1 AHDICGRTRITPTAR
16 VAVVN
21 GHEILYNDYVQ
32 RYQTE
37 IQNQQQAGGR
47 SLSEDDIRRIQNA
60 TFNQM
65 VMDVLLQQQY
75 ERRGIVVT
83 NEEIQQYA
91 KFAPPPWIQSAP
103 ELQTDG
109 QFDMQKYQRLLAS
122 SYAKQ
127 TGLLANLEQYYRSEI
142 PRRKLLDQIA
152 SGIYVTDAEL
162 WRIWRD
168 QHDS

>member
-1 AHDICGRTRITPTAR
+1 MLQQMRSAAKYIWLFIVIAFVGGFLLVQTSGLLGRTPVTPTTP

-21 GHEILYNDYVQ
+21 GREILYNDYVQ

-47 SLSEDDIRRIQNA
+47 TLTEDDTRRIQNA

-91 KFAPPPWIQSAP
+91 KFAPPPWIQSAQT
-103 ELQTDG
+103 LQP
-109 QFDMQKYQRLLAS
+109 RCRAAPAS
-122 SYAKQ
+122 A
-127 TGLLANLEQYYRSEI
+127 R
-142 PRRKLLDQIA
+142 
-152 SGIYVTDAEL
+152 
-162 WRIWRD
+162 
-168 QHDS
+168 

>member
-1 AHDICGRTRITPTAR
+1 MRSSAKYVWLFIVIAFVGGFLLVQTSGLLGRTPVTPTTP

-21 GHEILYNDYVQ
+21 GRDILYNDYVQ

-47 SLSEDDIRRIQNA
+47 TLSEDDIRRIQNS

-83 NEEIQQYA
+83 NEEIQQ
-91 KFAPPPWIQSAP
+91 FRSEEHTS
-103 ELQTDG
+103 ELQ
-109 QFDMQKYQRLLAS
+109 S
-122 SYAKQ
+122 
-127 TGLLANLEQYYRSEI
+127 
-142 PRRKLLDQIA
+142 RRHL
-152 SGIYVTDAEL
+152 V
-162 WRIWRD
+162 
-168 QHDS
+168 